1 MAPLSL
7 RRAEAR
13 AQARSALGITSQTR
27 PPAALIEAVM
37 MLGDLLRLALTCR
50 PSAADA
56 VRRCRLSLPDC
67 EARFKLAALRLR
79 VVVGGRHAPHARRTP
94 RRVTRA
100 VDPRVP
106 PSPPSLG
113 LWTGRACPG
122 PPTSATDTATGVRTA
137 LRAGA
142 GVSDVP
148 DEVERARSA
157 GAAAAGPGRAAT
169 TDVPD
174 GVGRARPPCLG
185 AGAGATDVPD
195 SVGRALLGGGG
206 CALKTPGPDA
216 LGRP

>member
-37 MLGDLLRLALTCR
+37 MLGDLLRLALTCG
-50 PSAADA
+50 PSAGDA

-79 VVVGGRHAPHARRTP
+79 VVVGGRHAPHARRAP

-142 GVSDVP
+142 GVTDVA
-148 DEVERARSA
+148 DEVERARSLA
-157 GAAAAGPGRAAT
+157 PL
-169 TDVPD
+169 
-174 GVGRARPPCLG
+174 GRARPSANKCAPPPPG
-185 AGAGATDVPD
+185 AGRPRAADSGAGESA
-195 SVGRALLGGGG
+195 
-206 CALKTPGPDA
+206 K
-216 LGRP
+216 